1 MRITSPSNPRIQAA
15 LRAVESG
22 ERLLIE
28 GDRALREAIAA
39 GIVPE
44 EIFLEGEEK
53 TGSVGDVAFV
63 SEATERG
70 AALYFVSSKVLRKL
84 SDLPSA
90 RGVVALAIPPRRSL
104 SDLYLSKYPSSVPL
118 PLSSSSSV
126 SSSSPSSSSLFVLL
140 DGVQDPANVGA
151 IVRSAEAFGA
161 RGVLLT
167 PDCASPFS
175 PKAVRASALSAL
187 RIPIATGVSPDE
199 ASTWAAKTGAA
210 MAGAETRG
218 GDPPSSLSGL
228 RPLVLVVG
236 SEGHGI
242 SPALESCLS
251 RRVTI
256 PLSGRVESLNAAVAA
271 GILLA
276 LVTGTGAAAGGSR
289 QSDSPKTSAEKV

>member
-1 MRITSPSNPRIQAA
+1 MRITSPSNSRIQAA

-22 ERLLIE
+22 ESLLLE
-28 GDRALREAIAA
+28 GARALGEALAS
-39 GIVPE
+39 GIDLR

-53 TGSVGDVAFV
+53 TGSSGEVAFV
-63 SEATERG
+63 REATERG

-90 RGVVALAIPPRRSL
+90 RGVVAMALPPRRSL
-104 SDLYLSKYPSSVPL
+104 SDLYPSKHPPSVPL
-118 PLSSSSSV
+118 PLSSS
-126 SSSSPSSSSLFVLL
+126 LFVLL
-140 DGVQDPANVGA
+140 DCIQDPANVGA

-161 RGVLLT
+161 SGVLLT

-187 RIPIATGVSPDE
+187 RIPIATGVNPDE
-199 ASTWAAKTGAA
+199 AAAWAAKAGAV

-218 GDPPSSLSGL
+218 GDPPSSLSSI
-228 RPLVLVVG
+228 RPLVLIVG

-242 SPALESCLS
+242 SAVLESHLS

-276 LVTGTGAAAGGSR
+276 LATGTGAAAGGSR
-289 QSDSPKTSAEKV
+289 QSASPKTSAEKV

>member
-22 ERLLIE
+22 ERMLIE
-28 GDRALREAIAA
+28 GDRAIGEALAA
-39 GIVPE
+39 GIVPT
-44 EIFLEGEEK
+44 EIFLEGEEE
-53 TGSVGDVAFV
+53 TGGGGNVTAVEKA
-63 SEATERG
+63 AERG
-70 AALYFVSSKVLRKL
+70 AALCFVSSKVLRKL

-90 RGVVALAIPPRRSL
+90 RGVAALAVPPRRSL
-104 SDLYLSKYPSSVPL
+104 LDLYPSKNPPSVPI

-126 SSSSPSSSSLFVLL
+126 SSSPPSSSSLFVLL

-187 RIPIATGVSPDE
+187 RIPIATGVNPGE
-199 ASTWAAKTGAA
+199 AAAWAAKAGAV
-210 MAGAETRG
+210 MAGAETQG
-218 GDPPSSLSGL
+218 GEPPAVLL
-228 RPLVLVVG
+228 EIRPLVLVFG

-242 SPALESCLS
+242 SATLESRLS

-276 LVTGTGAAAGGSR
+276 LATGKGATAGGPR
-289 QSDSPKTSAEKV
+289 QTGSPKTSAEKV

>member
-1 MRITSPSNPRIQAA
+1 MHITSVSNPRIQAA
-15 LRAVESG
+15 LRDVESG
-22 ERLLIE
+22 ESLLLE
-28 GDRALREAIAA
+28 GARALGEALAA
-39 GIVPE
+39 GIVPK
-44 EIFLEGEEK
+44 EIFLEGEE
-53 TGSVGDVAFV
+53 GSDQGAAIRDA
-63 SEATERG
+63 AERG
-70 AALYFVSSKVLRKL
+70 AALVHVSSKILRKL

-90 RGVVALAIPPRRSL
+90 RGVVALAVPPRRSL
-104 SDLYLSKYPSSVPL
+104 SDLYPSKHPPSVPL
-118 PLSSSSSV
+118 PLSSSLSSA
-126 SSSSPSSSSLFVLL
+126 LFVLL

-161 RGVLLT
+161 DAVLLT

-187 RIPIATGVSPDE
+187 RISIATNVTPDE
-199 ASTWAAKTGAA
+199 VSAWAAKLGAV
-210 MAGAETRG
+210 MAGAETHG
-218 GDPPSSLSGL
+218 GDAPSTLAGV

-242 SPALESCLS
+242 SPALESRLS

-276 LVTGTGAAAGGSR
+276 LA
-289 QSDSPKTSAEKV
+289 QSGSPKTSAEKV